1 MGTLTGS
8 ELLDMFCKMA
18 PYMNDIIPGDIG
30 VLVIKDGHYICYEP
44 AITLNL
50 NIKIGSPVNPGAS
63 KQCLETGMPVSRI
76 ISKEKSAYGIAY
88 IVSAYPIKDG
98 NTTIGCITINQSIAQ
113 MEHLNS
119 ISSEV
124 AASSQELTAG
134 LEELAGHSS
143 EVSRTTTNLN
153 SLGKKLLESTK
164 QTDEIIEFIKNVAA
178 QTNLLGLNAAIEA
191 ARVGEQGRGFS
202 VVAEEVRKLAV
213 ASSES
218 VTKISES
225 LKAIS
230 TLTNALTNMTSN
242 IEQNMGEQANAV
254 QEMAKASQTLAAI
267 AGQLTET
274 AKAIYEIND

>member
-1 MGTLTGS
+1 MSTLTGT
-8 ELLDMFCKMA
+8 ELLDMFCKIA
-18 PYMNDIIPGDIG
+18 PWLNEIIPGDIG
-30 VLVIKDGHYICYEP
+30 VLVIKDGRYICYEP
-44 AITLNL
+44 ADSLKL
-50 NIKIGSPVNPGAS
+50 DIKIGNPVNPGAS
-63 KQCLETGMPVSRI
+63 KQCIETGMPVSRI

-98 NTTIGCITINQSIAQ
+98 DTLVGCITINQSIAQ
-113 MEHLNS
+113 MEQLNS
-119 ISSEV
+119 ISGEV
-124 AASSQELTAG
+124 AASSEELTAG
-134 LEELAGHSS
+134 LEELASHSS
-143 EVSRTTTNLN
+143 EVSRTSTNLN
-153 SLGKKLLESTK
+153 QLGNKLLESTK
-164 QTDEIIEFIKNVAA
+164 QTDEIIDFIKNIAA

-225 LKAIS
+225 LKNIY
-230 TLTNALTNMTSN
+230 TLTNTLTQMTN
-242 IEQNMGEQANAV
+242 TIEQNMGEQSNAV

-274 AKAIYEIND
+274 AKAIYELND